1 MNLLL
6 NLTVQVV
13 HSCDN
18 VPESWYGAI
27 RKVHKQWNKRLYH
40 LVTSVMVLK

>member
-18 VPESWYGAI
+18 VPERWHGAI
-27 RKVHKQWNKRLYH
+27 RKVHKQWHKRLYH